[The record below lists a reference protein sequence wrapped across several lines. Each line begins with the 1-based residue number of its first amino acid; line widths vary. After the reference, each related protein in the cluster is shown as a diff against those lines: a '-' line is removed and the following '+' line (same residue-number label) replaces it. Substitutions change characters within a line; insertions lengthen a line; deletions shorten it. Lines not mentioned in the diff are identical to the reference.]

1 MRARRAPVPARG
13 HEPWHPPG
21 ELLQALFDAAGTSP
35 VLALRR
41 GLAEARLDRARAA
54 LLGVLS
60 LGTFVAGLYVASSDA
75 LAGQGLIPTIA
86 TWALTLALSV
96 VFGAVGVHVL
106 EDALTELDRAYRRAE
121 NELERALAAQERTAR
136 ALARMFEEGAR

>member
-1 MRARRAPVPARG
+1 MRARRAPVPPRG

-21 ELLQALFDAAGTSP
+21 ELLQALFDASGTPP

-41 GLAEARLDRARAA
+41 GLAEARRDRARAA

-60 LGTFVAGLYVASSDA
+60 IGTFVAGLYVASSDA

-96 VFGAVGVHVL
+96 VLGALGVHVL